1 MYFGHPSRWSRP
13 RPSPPPKK
21 IKNGQD
27 EVVFLTGSKK
37 KHFFY
42 LNEST
47 CKRHTRVGR
56 HLTASPGSAVEGF
69 PVALDLQGT
78 IHQEVK
84 SPAISVNLSGALPT
98 ITGGATSIPT
108 SVAERVRPT
117 VTVEEHVPSC
127 SQRCLELTA
136 F

>member
-1 MYFGHPSRWSRP
+1 MDTLQRWSRP
-13 RPSPPPKK
+13 LPPPPKK
-21 IKNGQD
+21 KNGQD
-27 EVVFLTGSKK
+27 EVVFFTGSKK
-37 KHFFY
+37 KTVF
-42 LNEST
+42 LNLILINLQTPHKSWPPADP
-47 CKRHTRVGR
+47 
-56 HLTASPGSAVEGF
+56 ASPGSAVEGF

-127 SQRCLELTA
+127 RQRCLELTA

>member
-1 MYFGHPSRWSRP
+1 M
-13 RPSPPPKK
+13 
-21 IKNGQD
+21 NQLANATQ
-27 EVVFLTGSKK
+27 EL
-37 KHFFY
+37 
-42 LNEST
+42 
-47 CKRHTRVGR
+47 
-56 HLTASPGSAVEGF
+56 APGSAVEGF

-127 SQRCLELTA
+127 MFGTHSFLMILGVLDDGWQLM
-136 F
+136 